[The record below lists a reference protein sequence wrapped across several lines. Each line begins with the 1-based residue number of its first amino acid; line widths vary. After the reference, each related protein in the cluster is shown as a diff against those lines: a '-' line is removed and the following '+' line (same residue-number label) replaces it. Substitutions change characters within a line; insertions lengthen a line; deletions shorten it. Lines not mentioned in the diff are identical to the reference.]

1 MFKRSFGAF
10 RPSTLQNNDYGK
22 YWSSP
27 TEAEYFEEDTSN
39 DQLEIPSEADAT
51 NIHTISEDLTHSD
64 SHLCE
69 ESSSITSDLLQD
81 KIHKIQREKEPTFTI
96 YKDYATLDNFKHDN
110 SLKDHLETVLISP
123 DNTKSIIHGGFDS
136 ICKFHKTEDL
146 NNEGKLLR
154 NDDDQLS
161 STGQPAPQNQFCG
174 STSSIKQEKNLEQND
189 TVTIFI
195 KKEVYTEQT
204 LVNAPKSPHL
214 TIYDEFEEPLP
225 ISEESLFDSIIKDT
239 SINLKKT
246 SSFLFEKN
254 VCTEVGESYLKEGF
268 DQTAIHT
275 AQVIDAEHYIELTNN
290 LGDTSILHLPCPLD
304 KNKELVQ
311 DLIQSNRCDPKNRM
325 SNILCQLLD
334 GENDSYHFEVRRIFV
349 NPKESK
355 DAVEGPEKSN
365 ICPKKVKE
373 ESENHNENFLTYFTD
388 TSSWSEASIED
399 FNTQDAKQGFESLTP
414 LVEEHIDFNDV
425 INTLK
430 QDNHKQQNK
439 ILELECSNLYL
450 ENNVKELQMKISKQE
465 VFVDIIN
472 KLKENVEELI
482 EDKYKVIL
490 EKNDIENSLK
500 NLQKASAEIKKQLEE
515 SILEK
520 NTLILELKSMKT
532 DYVLLQEQ
540 HKNELELKNKSLSYC
555 LEMDKILNKKEEE
568 IGKLQ
573 NLRGELETV
582 TSALEILQTEFQRHE
597 EVKIQERQELK
608 SSLGKLVAQVKVL
621 QSNSENERAKNAKLQ
636 QQINKVKN
644 ENAKLLQ
651 QVERSEEQNYNWKL
665 ETAQW
670 KQQLEEIIES
680 DTTKKEV
687 LKKKEREIEWKI
699 YMLGRFFQD
708 MKIMHSNL
716 FLDCQPL
723 EEENWNSP
731 YMKKISQFIS
741 KMHNLVTL
749 MVGLFTF
756 EDTDNPDTEHLYT
769 RKNVYDK
776 MKYFNLKKKSLE
788 KELLKHKERISAFRE
803 LIANEK
809 ASQEEVFEDKVN
821 DLEEL
826 ENYSEMPGLLGNKLD
841 RYHNLNEELNSLI
854 GKLTN
859 LLEYKEDQCNKL
871 MEENDEYQKHLGSL
885 INKILSLPPSLLSP
899 LPEMV
904 TSYEEIIE
912 CADQRLEI
920 SHSQI
925 AHLEKKN
932 RQLEDI
938 IKKPKPQTSSLRTK
952 GLEKQPKSMTMVPH
966 ILEANR
972 KDLNSTKLK
981 TKYCQSYSHPRNRV
995 VPQ

>member
-1 MFKRSFGAF
+1 MNLLVCSWAF

-275 AQVIDAEHYIELTNN
+275 AQVI
-290 LGDTSILHLPCPLD
+290 
-304 KNKELVQ
+304 
-311 DLIQSNRCDPKNRM
+311 
-325 SNILCQLLD
+325 
-334 GENDSYHFEVRRIFV
+334 FV

-490 EKNDIENSLK
+490 EKKDIENSLK

-680 DTTKKEV
+680 DTTK
-687 LKKKEREIEWKI
+687 
-699 YMLGRFFQD
+699 
-708 MKIMHSNL
+708 
-716 FLDCQPL
+716 
-723 EEENWNSP
+723 
-731 YMKKISQFIS
+731 
-741 KMHNLVTL
+741 
-749 MVGLFTF
+749 
-756 EDTDNPDTEHLYT
+756 DTDNPDTEHLYT

-854 GKLTN
+854 
-859 LLEYKEDQCNKL
+859 
-871 MEENDEYQKHLGSL
+871 
-885 INKILSLPPSLLSP
+885 LSLPPSLLSP

-938 IKKPKPQTSSLRTK
+938 IKKPKPQISSLRTK